1 MMESMVLFDSK
12 LESSFR
18 KHDYYKEFFSE
29 MKIHLKSIRNT
40 NSFMMMSIN
49 RCMDYSKA
57 SRGFK
62 LTPHLDSIN
71 FLQTLSL
78 PLNCMKNIQDRVHI
92 SLFPVSHEICSF
104 IITDKQWLQEN
115 ILCLLSNAVKYSTSG
130 TVSIKL
136 YLQESDEL
144 LNDPLELFTVTT
156 TKHYKKSP
164 KSLHS
169 LGMHSTHSTIRN
181 SNSTRKLHYNDVHSK
196 PIDNTTASTSVDTAT
211 SLTPNKYLLF
221 EIEDTG
227 IGMDDETMKALFSP
241 FKQAQRLAGGTGL
254 GLYSLSKRVEAL
266 EGKYGVSQ
274 RRDGREGSLFWF
286 TIPYR
291 PDYTLSS
298 AHVND
303 ESSITI
309 HASEKRMI
317 RSSVPVGSRS
327 RNSSGCSAD
336 DSSYLSKYESS
347 VRSKYESSIRS
358 KFSPPKL
365 TSIRVQ
371 PVVSYNILLVEDS
384 PTISKM
390 TCLMLKRLGH
400 KVDLAENGHRGLNK
414 MISSFEAV
422 VAAAVT
428 GSSDGRNYHVS
439 LMNEEK
445 SVTSIEQRTAAMK
458 IQKYDIILMDFQ
470 MPIMDGLEATK
481 RYREYE
487 RKKLSSLSSDDDS
500 LSHQQQ
506 LFYHLRKDNKQR
518 LLIIGLSATCD
529 KETIDEGINVGLDD
543 ILFKPINAEVFHEK
557 INHFF

>member
-1 MMESMVLFDSK
+1 MMESLILFDSK

-29 MKIHLKSIRNT
+29 MKNHLKSVRNT

-92 SLFPVSHEICSF
+92 TLFPVSHEICSF

-130 TVSIKL
+130 TVSIKVC
-136 YLQESDEL
+136 LQECDEL
-144 LNDPLELFTVTT
+144 LYDPLQLFSVTSN
-156 TKHYKKSP
+156 HKKSP
-164 KSLHS
+164 KSLNS
-169 LGMHSTHSTIRN
+169 LGMHSTSDTIRN
-181 SNSTRKLHYNDVHSK
+181 SNSTHQLHYNDYAKIYNS
-196 PIDNTTASTSVDTAT
+196 TASTSADTAT
-211 SLTPNKYLLF
+211 YLSQERYLLF

-227 IGMDDETMKALFSP
+227 IGMNDETMKTLFSP

-266 EGKYGVSQ
+266 GGKYGVSR

-286 TIPYR
+286 SIPYR

-298 AHVND
+298 VRVND
-303 ESSITI
+303 ESSVTN
-309 HASEKRMI
+309 HSCEKRLFRPSI
-317 RSSVPVGSRS
+317 RTTTRS
-327 RNSSGCSAD
+327 RHNSGGSSTD
-336 DSSYLSKYESS
+336 DLS
-347 VRSKYESSIRS
+347 VRSKHV
-358 KFSPPKL
+358 PQKL
-365 TSIRVQ
+365 PTLRLQ
-371 PVVSYNILLVEDS
+371 CHVSYNILLVEDS

-390 TCLMLKRLGH
+390 TCLMLTRLGH
-400 KVDLAENGHRGLNK
+400 KVDLAENGHRGLTM
-414 MISSFEAV
+414 MISSFDSTT
-422 VAAAVT
+422 T
-428 GSSDGRNYHVS
+428 GKDNQNYHS
-439 LMNEEK
+439 HRMNEAK
-445 SVTSIEQRTAAMK
+445 SFSSVERKSQSR
-458 IQKYDIILMDFQ
+458 QYDIVLMDFQ

-481 RYREYE
+481 RYRDYE
-487 RKKLSSLSSDDDS
+487 SKKIDSTFPDGPESL
-500 LSHQQQ
+500 Q
-506 LFYHLRKDNKQR
+506 LFPHLRKDNNQR
-518 LLIIGLSATCD
+518 LLVIGLSATCD
-529 KETIDEGINVGLDD
+529 KETVDEGIRVGLDD
-543 ILFKPINAEVFHEK
+543 ILYKPINAEIFIEK